1 MNEIW
6 FTIEPSRHSEGQWDV
21 IQHGAYESGSV
32 LEGQP
37 KRSFEFGAPTIVE
50 CEKYCIIN
58 GHIPYQVKE
67 GSTYHPKPM
76 SDLPPDWYDPA
87 DAGERWDDDY

>member
-37 KRSFEFGAPTIVE
+37 KRSTISKKQPMKTITQRDAHAVVL
-50 CEKYCIIN
+50 
-58 GHIPYQVKE
+58 P
-67 GSTYHPKPM
+67 STFTRSGK
-76 SDLPPDWYDPA
+76 
-87 DAGERWDDDY
+87 